1 MNQRLQRLTRFWFIF
16 DVAVLML
23 SACSASQSA
32 VEEQPETV
40 VRKLYQEI
48 IKLHPLGIPY
58 GAEKETLRPLLSKGL
73 VRKLDLGHACEA
85 DWDKQHKGDDGKP
98 DIGWFEMGLFSGG
111 NERALP
117 SIASIERTE
126 SRTDGSYFIHVKL
139 TYKDSPKTYLDK
151 HMDPKNTFSWS
162 VAVKVIS
169 EDRRFVVDDV
179 LLFKKHS
186 KDFFTSNLFAQ
197 CDGPRW
203 VGK

>member
-1 MNQRLQRLTRFWFIF
+1 MFFCL
-16 DVAVLML
+16 AML
-23 SACSASQSA
+23 FPFAGYASQSA
-32 VEEQPETV
+32 VEERPETI

-58 GAEKETLRPLLSKGL
+58 GAEKETLRPFLSKRL
-73 VRKLDLGHACEA
+73 VGKLDLGHACEA
-85 DWDKQHKGDDGKP
+85 DWDRQHKGDSGKP
-98 DIGWFEMGLFSGG
+98 DIGWLEMGLFSGG

-117 SIASIERTE
+117 SIASVEGTE

-139 TYKDSPKTYLDK
+139 TYKDSPNTYLDK

-169 EDRRFVVDDV
+169 ENGRFVVDDV
-179 LLFKKHS
+179 LLFMKNS
-186 KDFFTSNLFAQ
+186 KELFTSDIFAQ
-197 CDGPRW
+197 CSGPRW